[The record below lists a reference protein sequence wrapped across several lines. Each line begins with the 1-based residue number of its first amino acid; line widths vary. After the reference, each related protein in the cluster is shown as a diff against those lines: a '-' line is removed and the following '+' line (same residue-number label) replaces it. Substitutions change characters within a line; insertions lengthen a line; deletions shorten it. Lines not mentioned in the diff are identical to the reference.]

1 MGRWLPDRGLNVRRQ
16 ILWSALAV
24 AALTLLAGLVAGA
37 AIQRELVKESEAELL
52 RQAEATANLVQNSL
66 REALSAS
73 EGADR
78 VPVARSLEIARNIGG
93 HDYVEAKVVDR
104 VPTRESPADLPD
116 TPLLDSLGDDPPVD
130 RITETEVA
138 GEPVLAYVRAIPFRQ
153 RGEATLLVAIGRS
166 EPLLATNVL
175 ARPLLFSLGI
185 GAILA
190 IVLANWVA
198 GFLSRRL
205 QRLETTS
212 RTIASGDFSV
222 RAPAGGTD
230 DVARLGAAFN
240 DMAEQLEESRRRER
254 DFLMSVGHDLRTPLT
269 TLRGYAEALD
279 AGQIEKADLARV
291 AGVLH
296 RQTDRLSRLIEDL
309 TLLARL
315 EAREFTLRPEPV
327 ELAAHLGEIA
337 DSHRVRAE
345 QLHIKL
351 VDQIDEIGTV
361 TVDPDRVAQIM
372 NNLLTN
378 ALRYTPEGGKVR
390 VGLRGTPSQV
400 TLTVADTGP
409 GIDPEDLPRVFD
421 RLYVAQRY
429 RPVRPEGSGLGLAIV
444 KELTT
449 ALGGE
454 VGVGSSLGEGTT
466 VTVRLPRTPP
476 AAQGRETFEPVGH

>member
-1 MGRWLPDRGLNVRRQ
+1 MRRQ

-24 AALTLLAGLVAGA
+24 AALTLVAGLVAGA
-37 AIQRELVKESEAELL
+37 AIQRQLVKESEAELL
-52 RQAEATANLVQNSL
+52 RQAEATANLVQGAL
-66 REALSAS
+66 RESLSAG

-78 VPVARSLEIARNIGG
+78 FPLARSLEIARSIGG
-93 HDYVEAKVVDR
+93 HDYVEVKIVDR
-104 VPTRESPADLPD
+104 GTSRQGNPDLPD
-116 TPLLDSLGDDPPVD
+116 TPLLDSLGEDPPVG
-130 RITETEVA
+130 RVTETEVA

-166 EPLLATNVL
+166 EPLLATNIL

-190 IVLANWVA
+190 IILANWVA

-212 RTIASGDFSV
+212 RTIASGDFSA
-222 RAPAGGTD
+222 RAPTAGSD

-240 DMAEQLEESRRRER
+240 DMAEQLEASRRRER

-279 AGQIEKADLARV
+279 GGQIDEADLERV
-291 AGVLH
+291 AGVLQ
-296 RQTDRLSRLIEDL
+296 RQTDRLSRLVEDL

-337 DSHRVRAE
+337 DSHRVRAA
-345 QLHIKL
+345 QLHVEL
-351 VDQIDEIGTV
+351 VDQIDDVGTV
-361 TVDPDRVAQIM
+361 TIDPDRVSQIM
-372 NNLLTN
+372 GNLLTN

-390 VGLRGTPSQV
+390 VGLTGTPV
-400 TLTVADTGP
+400 EIRLTVADTGP
-409 GIDPEDLPRVFD
+409 GIDPEDLPRVFE

-429 RPVRPEGSGLGLAIV
+429 RPVRPEGSGLGLTIV
-444 KELTT
+444 KELTA

-454 VGVGSSLGEGTT
+454 VDVGSTLGEGTT
-466 VTVRLPRTPP
+466 VTVRLPRTP
-476 AAQGRETFEPVGH
+476 ATAR

>member
-1 MGRWLPDRGLNVRRQ
+1 MRRQ

-24 AALTLLAGLVAGA
+24 AALTLAAGLVAGA
-37 AIQRELVKESEAELL
+37 AIQRQLVKESEAELL
-52 RQAEATANLVQNSL
+52 RQAEATANLVQGAL
-66 REALSAS
+66 REALSA
-73 EGADR
+73 GAGEDR
-78 VPVARSLEIARNIGG
+78 VPLARTLEIARSIGG
-93 HDYVEAKVVDR
+93 HDYVEATIVDR
-104 VPTRESPADLPD
+104 ATSRQGNLDLPE
-116 TPLLDSLGDDPPVD
+116 TPLLDSLGEDPPLN

-166 EPLLATNVL
+166 EPLLATNIL

-190 IVLANWVA
+190 IILANWVA

-205 QRLETTS
+205 QRLEATS

-222 RAPAGGTD
+222 RAPTAGAD

-279 AGQIEKADLARV
+279 SGQIEEADLPRV
-291 AGVLH
+291 AGVLQ

-327 ELAAHLGEIA
+327 ELAAHLREIA
-337 DSHRVRAE
+337 EGQRVRSE
-345 QLHIKL
+345 RLHIQL
-351 VDQIDEIGTV
+351 VDQIDEVGTV
-361 TVDPDRVAQIM
+361 TIDPDRVSQIM
-372 NNLLTN
+372 GNLLTN

-390 VGLRGTPSQV
+390 IGLTGSAAGV

-409 GIDPEDLPRVFD
+409 GIDPEDLPRVFE

-429 RPVRPEGSGLGLAIV
+429 RPVRPEGSGLGLTIV
-444 KELTT
+444 KELTA

-454 VGVGSSLGEGTT
+454 VDVGSTLGEGTT
-466 VTVRLPRTPP
+466 VTVRLPRTPVTAP
-476 AAQGRETFEPVGH
+476 